1 VLPALY
7 EIDVRDNLP
16 ELSPSQ
22 EEEDAIRRWETAGE
36 EIAVKHTPGE
46 EPAGEETAG
55 EEDRETLSTVA
66 DGAVEEE
73 ATAAAA
79 TTRKPGRR
87 RLWYTPMQQQPS
99 AAGAG
104 AGAVTGTA
112 AGAIAAAAAAA
123 AAAPLHRSGPMVAP
137 ARLGPGVQ
145 PSLASQ
151 LAPHGQSIY
160 PHASRESCNYLIHVW
175 CFREVYSNHVFD
187 YQDRLQTAKHNI
199 ILENGGRNATRR
211 IGTSVLR
218 DRLAS
223 LFGATRQPTMRFLQ
237 LFGQNRSNIGLNS
250 L

>member
-1 VLPALY
+1 MLPALY

-36 EIAVKHTPGE
+36 EIAEEETAGE
-46 EPAGEETAG
+46 ETAGEETAGEEIAEEETAGEETAG

-99 AAGAG
+99 AAGAV
-104 AGAVTGTA
+104 AVTGTA

-123 AAAPLHRSGPMVAP
+123 AAAPLHRTGPMVAP

-160 PHASRESCNYLIHVW
+160 PHASRESCNSCAW
-175 CFREVYSNHVFD
+175 CFREVYSNH
-187 YQDRLQTAKHNI
+187 A
-199 ILENGGRNATRR
+199 
-211 IGTSVLR
+211 
-218 DRLAS
+218 
-223 LFGATRQPTMRFLQ
+223 
-237 LFGQNRSNIGLNS
+237 
-250 L
+250 